1 VHDFSYDDVAPW
13 PLTPDGHGPSLEASV
28 NSPALYGLG
37 TSWRASYEIGG
48 TPGYKGLAVDSDE
61 DSFSDGV
68 ELAYGSD
75 PNNAGSSP
83 ALPSTTRNP
92 ANGEVTLGWSSQ
104 NGRNYVVEY
113 RDDLMTGSWQ
123 VLGNVTANGASA
135 TFTDTTSSGVSQR
148 FYRLKTQF
156 P

>member
-1 VHDFSYDDVAPW
+1 VS
-13 PLTPDGHGPSLEASV
+13 
-28 NSPALYGLG
+28 SPALYGLG

-83 ALPSTTRNP
+83 ALPATTRD
-92 ANGEVTLGWSSQ
+92 AGNGNVTLTWASQ
-104 NGRNYVVEY
+104 NNRNYIIQY
-113 RDDLMTGSWQ
+113 RDDLTTGAWQ
-123 VLGNVTANGASA
+123 VLGNVTATGAST
-135 TFTDTTSSGVSQR
+135 TFTDTTAGGVAQR
-148 FYRLKTQF
+148 FYRLATQF